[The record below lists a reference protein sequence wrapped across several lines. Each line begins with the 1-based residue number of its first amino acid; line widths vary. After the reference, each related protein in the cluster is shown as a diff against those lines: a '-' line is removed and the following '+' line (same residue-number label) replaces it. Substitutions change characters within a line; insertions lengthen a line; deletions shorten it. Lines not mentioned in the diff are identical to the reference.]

1 VILENGHVL
10 INDILGL
17 IAINLIL
24 KSLVVLDDI
33 KELVREIVLRTLIVI
48 LNHRGADLRRGNRE
62 HGTDHP
68 VGTTPVTIETH
79 EIHVLVSD
87 TTEEAENILH
97 LQRLTLLPRL
107 RELRKARSL
116 NVVPLSND
124 LRDPFTDKLRR
135 LASTTPVLRFL
146 STPADILALAQNL
159 TPSCLTATLQNV
171 SVKMLVDKKFRTA
184 NTNALKNIQ
193 NVFKELDIIHR
204 SCETVVPKMAG
215 AVVICLATGAAGFS
229 IV

>member
-1 VILENGHVL
+1 L
-10 INDILGL
+10 INDVLGL

-33 KELVREIVLRTLIVI
+33 KELVCEIVLRTLIVI

-62 HGTDHP
+62 HGADHP

-97 LQRLTLLPRL
+97 FQRLTLLPRL

-116 NVVPLSND
+116 NVVPLCND
-124 LRDPFTDKLRR
+124 LRDPFADKLGR

-146 STPADILALAQNL
+146 PTAADILALAQNL
-159 TPSCLTATLQNV
+159 TPSRLTTTLQNV
-171 SVKMLVDKKFRTA
+171 SVKMLVHKKFRTA

-204 SCETVVPKMAG
+204 SCKTVVPKMAG
-215 AVVICLATGAAGFS
+215 AVVICLATGAAGFP